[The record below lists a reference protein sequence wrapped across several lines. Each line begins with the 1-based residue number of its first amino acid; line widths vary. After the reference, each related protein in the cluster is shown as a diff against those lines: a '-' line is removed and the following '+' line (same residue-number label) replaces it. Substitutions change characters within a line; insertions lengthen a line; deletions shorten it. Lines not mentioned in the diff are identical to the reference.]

1 MSTSRDF
8 IVADIRIDTVQPLTF
23 THHGV
28 VGLPLMT
35 RGVDQEGRHQ
45 RTVYLPAAQF
55 RGRLRHEAAL
65 SGMRSK
71 PEKVKLEEAYML
83 ALGQDL
89 RPTEDDAPEQVRLKE
104 QLQFRAANPL
114 LDLFGTWKLASRL
127 FVSHFFPDVNVM
139 PDKVSH
145 IRRDLDTDEDLMAE
159 LGDEEQDRLYQRQ
172 EKQGLASKAEAII
185 KLATRE
191 LMAAKKA
198 KDNAKVEELEAKIL
212 EFKELKKTHKGDDDS
227 DNTKHLVQLEVIPA
241 GINLS
246 GKLTVH
252 RANPYDLQTM
262 IKALDG
268 FSFMPYLGAQRAR
281 GCGEVRGTASFK
293 NHEGEVLVV
302 VAFGGLCAANIE
314 WTEVGTRFLESA
326 NPVAV

>member
-8 IVADIRIDTVQPLTF
+8 IVADIRIDSVQPLTF

-35 RGVDQEGRHQ
+35 RGVDQDGRHQ
-45 RTVYLPAAQF
+45 RTVYIPAAQF

-65 SGMRSK
+65 SEMRGK

-89 RPTEDDAPEQVRLKE
+89 RPDEDDAPEQVRLKD
-104 QLQFRAANPL
+104 QLKFRAANPL

-127 FVSHFFPDVNVM
+127 FVSHFLPDVNVM

-145 IRRDLDTDEDLMAE
+145 IRRDLDTDEEVMAE
-159 LGDEEQDRLYQRQ
+159 LGDEEQDRLYERQ

-198 KDNAKVEELEAKIL
+198 KDSTKVEELEAKIL
-212 EFKELKKTHKGDDDS
+212 ELKELKKTHKGDDDS

-241 GINLS
+241 GISLS

-252 RANPYDLQTM
+252 GANPYDLQTM
-262 IKALDG
+262 VKALDG
-268 FSFMPYLGAQRAR
+268 FSRMPYLGAQRAR
-281 GCGEVRGTASFK
+281 GCGEVCGTASFK
-293 NHEGEVLVV
+293 DQDGDVLVAV
-302 VAFGGLCAANIE
+302 SFGGLRAAKVE
-314 WTEVGTRFLESA
+314 WTEAGTRFVEAA